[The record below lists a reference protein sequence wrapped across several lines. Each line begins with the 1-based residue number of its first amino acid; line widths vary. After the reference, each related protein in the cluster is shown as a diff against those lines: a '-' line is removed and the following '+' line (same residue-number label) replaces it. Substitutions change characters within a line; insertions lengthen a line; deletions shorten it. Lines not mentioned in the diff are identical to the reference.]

1 MKRICAV
8 TGSRAD
14 WGLLRPVLRQLQAA
28 PVGLQVLVTGSH
40 LDPRFGNTVDA
51 IIDDGFTIDARV
63 PLSRRTD
70 DAQGIADATG
80 HALSGI
86 CQSLLKLRPDTLLVL
101 GDRYEIFA
109 AAQAALIT
117 RIPVAH
123 IAGGDVSE
131 GAYDDAMRHAITK
144 LAHLHFTTNPDA
156 QRRVLQMGEAQQ
168 RVFMTGSSG
177 IDALLETPRW
187 SRAQLQD
194 KLGFDLRAKN
204 LAITF
209 HPATLDPLPPVEQI
223 TALLDAFDGFGDDT
237 GLIFTGTNAD
247 TGGQAINDA
256 IQRFVDARDNAC
268 FLQSLGQAGYYSL
281 VEQADLVVGNSSSGL
296 YEVPSLETP
305 TLDIGMRQQ
314 GRLRGPSVRHVDTD
328 ATAIRKAIEDM
339 LHNPPRDFTNPYGD
353 GSASERIVAAL
364 LAIEDPQALLIKRF
378 VERRL

>member
-63 PLSRRTD
+63 PLSGRTD

-86 CQSLLKLRPDTLLVL
+86 CQSLLRLRPDTLLVL

-223 TALLDAFDGFGDDT
+223 TALLDALDRFGDDT

-328 ATAIRKAIEDM
+328 ATAIREAIEDI
-339 LHNPPRDFTNPYGD
+339 LHNPPRDFINPYGD

-364 LAIEDPQALLIKRF
+364 LAIEDPQALLVKHF
-378 VERRL
+378 VERPL

>member
-1 MKRICAV
+1 MPCSK
-8 TGSRAD
+8 
-14 WGLLRPVLRQLQAA
+14 
-28 PVGLQVLVTGSH
+28 
-40 LDPRFGNTVDA
+40 
-51 IIDDGFTIDARV
+51 
-63 PLSRRTD
+63 
-70 DAQGIADATG
+70 
-80 HALSGI
+80 
-86 CQSLLKLRPDTLLVL
+86 
-101 GDRYEIFA
+101 
-109 AAQAALIT
+109 
-117 RIPVAH
+117 
-123 IAGGDVSE
+123 
-131 GAYDDAMRHAITK
+131 RHAG
-144 LAHLHFTTNPDA
+144 
-156 QRRVLQMGEAQQ
+156 RVHSCK
-168 RVFMTGSSG
+168 TSC
-177 IDALLETPRW
+177 
-187 SRAQLQD
+187 
-194 KLGFDLRAKN
+194 GFDLRAKN